1 MWRTATHPFST
12 WTTLDD
18 TPVIFHPFSL
28 RLLLTKTVVELP
40 AEEAGGLTC
49 RRRRCFRRFHCQ
61 HIPLTYHWHIWHI
74 WHPLTSIDIHW
85 PFVTQKIPQDAV
97 GNLETSGRKTSW
109 KPSAGLPGA
118 WGNLCRSFGTPFTF
132 AVDLVYCIWIDFSIG
147 TGRPHFCA
155 LTTKSSE
162 LLKMWKM
169 FGAWGVDSRV

>member
-1 MWRTATHPFST
+1 MYVKDSHTSFFDMDNIGRHSCHFPSFFAEASPNQNCGRIACRRGWRVDLSATSVFYKVS
-12 WTTLDD
+12 
-18 TPVIFHPFSL
+18 
-28 RLLLTKTVVELP
+28 LP
-40 AEEAGGLTC
+40 AHTID
-49 RRRRCFRRFHCQ
+49 
-61 HIPLTYHWHIWHI
+61 IPLTYLTY
-74 WHPLTSIDIHW
+74 LTSIDIHW